1 MTSSTAVFSVLRPIF
16 SVLLLSVLSAC
27 TLTDL
32 DDWPANL
39 PDVDIFIASYEAD
52 PINQGYQDLGVY
64 LYWVTAFYQ
73 GNVAYPTGWSDV
85 EDIILAETGAQPDSD
100 FSEKLE
106 ALGVQIAAEWS
117 KENPIRKI
125 DNRMLAMW
133 ASILQIALTEN
144 KHRQAVDLVSED
156 IDGLFAGEIEG
167 PELTS
172 ERYELALDLPVFGD
186 F

>member
-1 MTSSTAVFSVLRPIF
+1 MSGCA
-16 SVLLLSVLSAC
+16 
-27 TLTDL
+27 LTDL
-32 DDWPANL
+32 DDWPESL
-39 PDVDIFIASYEAD
+39 PDVEIFISSYEAD
-52 PINQGYQDLGVY
+52 PVNQSYQELGVY

-85 EDIILAETGAQPDSD
+85 ENIILAETDDDLDVGFSD
-100 FSEKLE
+100 KLE
-106 ALGVQIAAEWS
+106 SLGIQIAAEWS

-144 KHRQAVDLVSED
+144 KHRQAVDLVTDD
-156 IDGLFAGEIEG
+156 IAGLFAGDVEG
-167 PELTS
+167 DELTS
-172 ERYELALDLPVFGD
+172 ARYESALDLPVFGD